1 MINKPAVVSRLKQH
15 YPALEEVSDF
25 VLRGVDFYEGNPYAI
40 RYFDIS
46 DDIVSVAS
54 HLGDYQERV
63 LGASYFDQHSKADLR
78 WNHYLYFLTNPAAL
92 LDSSAVRAKALIE
105 ADREY
110 ARKVVLTELELGQVL
125 DVRAR
130 GGSGES
136 LPADPI
142 TEWAKTL
149 ELHDLGF
156 VVDEALQVPAVV
168 RHIAK
173 GERQGVR
180 RPPAPPEISEAE
192 RQVGYDAIRSLSIK
206 HFRRY
211 PLRKDYDFGVVNLIM
226 GVNGVGKTSLL
237 EAIEYLFCG
246 RVRRSDGAPDKAS
259 VAAVLAKSGL
269 DLETKASTPA
279 AKLRSRHLAWYG
291 KADVRA
297 VTLDDSF
304 GKFNFLDTDAAA
316 RLTVEQ
322 SRERI
327 NADLAQ
333 LLLGAEAAKVLVRFE
348 RLTKGLVEMKRD
360 LERDIEIRDQRRLD
374 ATERL
379 HELRS
384 APQES
389 DQLFL
394 GLAETLITLGWR
406 KIPSHKDG
414 AESVSGAVQSALV
427 SIGVLKAAGSAV
439 PRNREA
445 LTSARARLAQG
456 AETARLI
463 LDRKRSLEQAE
474 AKITRELRT
483 RDARADAVAR
493 LLPMLDAGLDDIAKD
508 FNEKRARVTALA
520 AALKDAEPACRAVE
534 QLDALLNMSVRNGL
548 EEYRQQV
555 EQRTIELNNARR
567 ALDAFERT
575 QATLTNLAQ
584 QLRNVARQIVDHTHD
599 ETHCPLCATTLERA
613 DLEARLHESTQL
625 IAGEGA
631 QQLRQ
636 QVQDTERAHQQAITA
651 LQALRILA
659 EYQVSTHSSRTT
671 VRALLTRIAAD
682 RDELLKLQVELD
694 ALRMR
699 IQDHVKQGWT
709 VEGLSAVARQAG
721 LEPPDLNRESVDRL
735 NATLT
740 KQQIQHQEALTKN
753 REDRQK
759 SDDELS
765 GILRDFGLRSA
776 DAAQLIAEL
785 SEKASIT
792 DQAARA
798 LDVLEEHIKLESA
811 PSDLELEA
819 QLREAKDAAVRVHTA
834 VSRER
839 AVNETIEK
847 ESKVAKE
854 ATAEVAA
861 LRVQVDRVQSAL
873 NVVSDLIQKQSG
885 LALTNQVLREN
896 GAQIAA
902 TFGRIHAPSEFDV
915 EVDEGGLRILRRS
928 TKTKVE
934 LHEMSSGQR
943 AAFTLSLFLAMNG
956 RLRTGPTAIIFD
968 DPVAHVDDINT
979 LSFIDH
985 LREIALEGERQIFFA
1000 TADTKLAGL
1009 FARKFRFMGDQFTQI
1024 ELARE

>member
-1 MINKPAVVSRLKQH
+1 VINKPAVIGRLKQH
-15 YPALEEVSDF
+15 YPALEEVSDV
-25 VLRGVDFYEGNPYAI
+25 VLRGIDFYEGHPYAI
-40 RYFDIS
+40 RYFDLS

-54 HLGDYQERV
+54 RLGDYQERI
-63 LGASYFDQHSKADLR
+63 LATSYFDPHSKAD
-78 WNHYLYFLTNPAAL
+78 
-92 LDSSAVRAKALIE
+92 SSAVKAKALIE

-110 ARKVVLTELELGQVL
+110 ARKVVLTEFELGQVL

-130 GGSGES
+130 GESEES
-136 LPADPI
+136 LPPDPI
-142 TEWAKTL
+142 TEWVKTL

-180 RPPAPPEISEAE
+180 RPPAPPELSEAE

-246 RVRRSDGAPDKAS
+246 RVRRSDGSPDNAS

-269 DLETKASTPA
+269 ELETKTSTPA

-297 VTLDDSF
+297 VTLDTSF

-322 SRERI
+322 SQERI
-327 NADLAQ
+327 DADLAQ

-348 RLTKGLVEMKRD
+348 RLTKGLIEMKRD
-360 LERDIEIRDQRRLD
+360 LERDVEIRDQRRLD
-374 ATERL
+374 ATARL
-379 HELRS
+379 QELRS

-389 DQLFL
+389 DQLFRD
-394 GLAETLITLGWR
+394 LAKTLDTVGWR
-406 KIPSHKDG
+406 NGPSDKNG

-427 SIGVLKAAGSAV
+427 NIGVLKAAGSAV
-439 PRNREA
+439 PRDREA
-445 LTSARARLAQG
+445 LATARTRLAQG
-456 AETARLI
+456 TEAARLI
-463 LDRKRSLEQAE
+463 LDRRRSLEQAE
-474 AKITRELRT
+474 AQVTRDLRT
-483 RDARADAVAR
+483 RDARADGVAR
-493 LLPMLDAGLDDIAKD
+493 LLPMLDAGLDNIAKD
-508 FNEKRARVTALA
+508 LDKKRARVTALA
-520 AALKDAEPACRAVE
+520 AALKDAEPACRTVAE
-534 QLDALLNMSVRNGL
+534 LDTLLNASVRRGL
-548 EEYRQQV
+548 EDHRQQV
-555 EQRTIELNNARR
+555 EQRTAELNNARR
-567 ALDAFERT
+567 ALEAFERT

-584 QLRNVARQIVDHTHD
+584 QLRSVARQIVDHTHD

-613 DLEARLHESTQL
+613 DLEARLHEGIQS
-625 IAGEGA
+625 IAGDEA
-631 QQLRQ
+631 KRLRQ
-636 QVQDTERAHQQAITA
+636 QVQDAEVAHQQATA
-651 LQALRILA
+651 VLQALRVLS
-659 EYQVSTHSSRTT
+659 EYQAEAPSSRTT
-671 VRALLTRIAAD
+671 VRALLTRIEAD
-682 RDELLKLQVELD
+682 RGELLKLQADLD
-694 ALRMR
+694 ALRLR
-699 IQDHVKQGWT
+699 IQEHEKRGWT
-709 VEGLSAVARQAG
+709 LEGLAALARQVG
-721 LEPPDLNRESVDRL
+721 LGPPDLNRDSVDLL

-740 KQQIQHQEALTKN
+740 NQRIQHQEALTKS
-753 REDRQK
+753 RQDRQN
-759 SDDELS
+759 SDDALNELV
-765 GILRDFGLRSA
+765 RDLGLRST
-776 DAAQLIAEL
+776 DAVQLLAEL

-792 DQAARA
+792 DQTARA
-798 LDVLEEHIKLESA
+798 LSALEEYIRLESA

-819 QLREAKDAAVRVHTA
+819 QLREAKEAAVRVHTA

-839 AVNETIEK
+839 AVNETIAK

-854 ATAEVAA
+854 ATAEVDA
-861 LRVQVDRVQSAL
+861 LRVQVGRVESAL
-873 NVVSDLIQKQSG
+873 NVVSDLIEKQSG
-885 LALTNQVLREN
+885 RALTNQVLREN

-928 TKTKVE
+928 TKTNVD

-985 LREIALEGERQIFFA
+985 LRDIALEGERQIFFA
-1000 TADTKLAGL
+1000 TADSKLAGL
-1009 FARKFRFMGDQFTQI
+1009 FARKFRFMGDQFRQI